1 MVQLNFDANEV
12 EPLGSFEPLP
22 VGEYIVVI
30 SSSEMKDASTGRGQY
45 LQLVYDV
52 IEGDYK
58 GRKLF
63 DRLNLVNESTQA
75 QEIAQRAL
83 SSICRAV
90 GVMHPQQSEELHD
103 KPFVV
108 KVVIRPAKGEY
119 QASNA
124 VREYKP
130 LEEEQPAA
138 PPAAAEKKAPVI
150 SKPAAKKEEAAP
162 AAAAAKGKKP
172 WEKK

>member
-1 MVQLNFDANEV
+1 MVELNFDANDV

-22 VGEYIVVI
+22 LGEYTVVI
-30 SSSEMKDASTGRGQY
+30 SSSEMKDAKTGKGQY

-52 IEGDYK
+52 IEGEYH

-63 DRLNLVNESTQA
+63 DRLNIQNESAQA
-75 QEIAQRAL
+75 QEIAQRSL

-90 GVMHPQQSEELHD
+90 GVMHPQNSEDLHD

-108 KVVIRPAKGEY
+108 RVGIRPAKDEY
-119 QASNA
+119 QASN
-124 VREYKP
+124 VIKEYKAVDS
-130 LEEEQPAA
+130 PAA
-138 PPAAAEKKAPVI
+138 TTKEQDAVVAEKKPVA
-150 SKPAAKKEEAAP
+150 KVATPAAKKR
-162 AAAAAKGKKP
+162 P

>member
-1 MVQLNFDANEV
+1 MVELNFDASNI

-22 VGEYIVVI
+22 LGEYTVVI
-30 SSSEMKDASTGRGQY
+30 SSSEMKDAKTGKGQY

-52 IEGDYK
+52 IEGEYH

-63 DRLNLVNESTQA
+63 DRLNIQNESAQA
-75 QEIAQRAL
+75 QEIAQRSL

-90 GVMHPQQSEELHD
+90 GVMHPQNSEELHD

-108 KVVIRPAKGEY
+108 KVGIRPAKDEY
-119 QASNA
+119 QASN
-124 VREYKP
+124 VIKEYKAVDSQ
-130 LEEEQPAA
+130 EAATKEQDV
-138 PPAAAEKKAPVI
+138 AEKKPVA
-150 SKPAAKKEEAAP
+150 KVATPAAKKR
-162 AAAAAKGKKP
+162 P